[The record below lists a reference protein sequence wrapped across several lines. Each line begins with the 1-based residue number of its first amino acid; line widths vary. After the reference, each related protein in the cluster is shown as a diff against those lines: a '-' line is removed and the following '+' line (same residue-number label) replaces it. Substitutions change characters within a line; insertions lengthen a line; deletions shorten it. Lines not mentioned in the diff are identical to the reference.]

1 MSLGLPILGLATTE
15 MSTAVENGVS
25 GYVETDPARLVEHAR
40 RLLRDPSEA
49 AALSEGAR
57 KRAQERFGIE
67 RFARDWEDT
76 LTRAAARPA
85 AGRGVA

>member
-1 MSLGLPILGLATTE
+1 MSV
-15 MSTAVENGVS
+15 AVENGVS

-57 KRAQERFGIE
+57 KRAHERFGIE
-67 RFARDWEDT
+67 RFARNWEDT
-76 LTRAAARPA
+76 ITRVTTRSVGAGQGAA
-85 AGRGVA
+85 